1 MIYNVSLDKLFLYML
16 PDKFKDS
23 SFELSII
30 VLVIKDVTVVVNI
43 GDVDVHTNVEVITVD
58 VQYPLIE
65 VTTLINTNVHII
77 VFHYMTDNK
86 YQVLACL
93 TMMCL

>member
-1 MIYNVSLDKLFLYML
+1 MIYNVSLDNLFVYML

-30 VLVIKDVTVVVNI
+30 VLVIQDVTVVVNI
-43 GDVDVHTNVEVITVD
+43 GDVDVHTNVEVITEVE
-58 VQYPLIE
+58 YPLIE

>member
-1 MIYNVSLDKLFLYML
+1 MIYNVSLDKLFVYML

-30 VLVIKDVTVVVNI
+30 VLVIQDVTVLVNI
-43 GDVDVHTNVEVITVD
+43 SGDVDVHTNVEVITEVE
-58 VQYPLIE
+58 YPLIE
-65 VTTLINTNVHII
+65 VTTLINTNVHIV

-86 YQVLACL
+86 YQVLAYL